1 MRIYYVI
8 ASLIIFVGAGL
19 NAELLWG
26 IADITMGAMALINM
40 PVIII
45 LSKYVIRALKDY
57 EAQRKAGKAPEF
69 KKESI
74 GLKHD
79 VDYWQ

>member
-1 MRIYYVI
+1 MIGAI
-8 ASLIIFVGAGL
+8 ISLDLA
-19 NAELLWG
+19 WS

-45 LSKYVIRALKDY
+45 LSKYAIRALKDY